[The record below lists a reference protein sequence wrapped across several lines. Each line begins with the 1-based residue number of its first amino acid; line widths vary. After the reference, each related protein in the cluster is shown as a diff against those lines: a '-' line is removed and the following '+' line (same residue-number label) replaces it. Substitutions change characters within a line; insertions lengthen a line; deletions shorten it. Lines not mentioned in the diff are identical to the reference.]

1 MSYLI
6 TVTDPLPGSRDY
18 EPVIF
23 SVPETLTGDLWW
35 AVTPEGQRL
44 LCQRLKN
51 DIAAG
56 ETRFIAT
63 ASFAGELRFTL
74 ERPCS
79 ETEALAADGIRQLD
93 GKETDCFTRLN
104 TGLFDLELCHGT
116 AQGVGTA
123 KWGMRHFRHLH
134 DQVELLPSGNN
145 AIGGFYGPFF
155 TPENGL
161 INPPEHTIVEIDTLE
176 QGPVFHHYRMRGV
189 IPDGLLPELRGK
201 HFAID
206 WKFSWMTP
214 YFQRRY
220 QVDDF
225 QTVINGRSVTNKIT
239 VGDEFESGPGKLL
252 FDRFAACGDTRYR
265 AGDPYAEEL
274 VTMVADTVENSANQS
289 VKFAEFREQLAD
301 MASAHWDLYW
311 RMFSVWEKVLD
322 EDELRAQ
329 LARVRARAHV
339 RADLND
345 RPWTISASPVD
356 VSTVPHET
364 IFPGP
369 ASKTVEYDSASGRAM
384 VWWTSQPS
392 GAFQIVQRRQSGWVN
407 WGSNGENECPE
418 LPVGVEIKTA
428 YGPFAGRWTQV
439 ADGLETS
446 PVVTVSRHSGQG
458 GT

>member
-6 TVTDPLPGSRDY
+6 TVTDPLPGRRDD

-23 SVPETLTGDLWW
+23 SVPETLAGDLWW
-35 AVTPEGQRL
+35 AVTSEGQRIV
-44 LCQRLKN
+44 CQRLKHEVS
-51 DIAAG
+51 AG
-56 ETRFIAT
+56 ETRFIVT
-63 ASFAGELRFTL
+63 VSFAGELRFTL

-79 ETEALAADGIRQLD
+79 DDEARATEGISQLA
-93 GKETDCFTRLN
+93 GKEADCFTRLN
-104 TGLFDLELCHGT
+104 TGLFDLELCRGT
-116 AQGVGTA
+116 AQGVGA
-123 KWGMRHFRHLH
+123 SKWGIRHFRHLH

-161 INPPEHTIVEIDTLE
+161 INPPEHTIVDVDVLE

-201 HFAID
+201 RFSID
-206 WKFSWMTP
+206 WKFSWKTP

-239 VGDEFESGPGKLL
+239 VGDEFESGPGQLL
-252 FDRFAACGDTRYR
+252 FDRFAAWGDTRYR

-274 VTMVADTVENSANQS
+274 VTMVANTVAHSANQS
-289 VKFAEFREQLAD
+289 AKFAEFREQLAD

-311 RMFSVWEKVLD
+311 RMFSAWEKVLE
-322 EDELRAQ
+322 EDELRERLGQ
-329 LARVRARAHV
+329 VRARAHI

-345 RPWTISASPVD
+345 RPWTLSARPVD
-356 VSTVPHET
+356 VSSVPHET

-369 ASKTVEYDSASGRAM
+369 ASKTVEFDSASGRAM

-428 YGPFAGRWTQV
+428 CGQFADCWMQV
-439 ADGLETS
+439 ADGLET
-446 PVVTVSRHSGQG
+446 PPRITVSTVNEKGDA
-458 GT
+458 

>member
-6 TVTDPLPGSRDY
+6 TVTDPQPGRRDY

-35 AVTPEGQRL
+35 AVTPEGQRI
-44 LCQRLKN
+44 LCQQLRH
-51 DIAAG
+51 DAADG
-56 ETRFIAT
+56 ESRFIAT
-63 ASFAGELRFTL
+63 VSMEGELRFTL

-79 ETEALAADGIRQLD
+79 DAEAREAQGIRQLA
-93 GKETDCFTRLN
+93 GKEADCFTRLD
-104 TGLFDLELCHGT
+104 TGAFDLELCRGT
-116 AQGVGTA
+116 AQGVGAA
-123 KWGMRHFRHLH
+123 KWGIRHFRHLE

-201 HFAID
+201 HFSID
-206 WKFSWMTP
+206 WKFSWRTP
-214 YFQRRY
+214 WFQRRY

-252 FDRFAACGDTRYR
+252 FDRFAAYGDTRYR

-274 VTMVADTVENSANQS
+274 VAMVADTVANSASQS
-289 VKFAEFREQLAD
+289 AKFAEFREQLAD

-311 RMFSVWEKVLD
+311 RMFSAWEKVLD
-322 EDELRAQ
+322 EEELRER
-329 LARVRARAHV
+329 LGRVRARAHV

-345 RPWTISASPVD
+345 RPWLLCASPVE
-356 VSTVPHET
+356 VCAVPHET

-428 YGPFAGRWTQV
+428 YGPFAGRWTQI
-439 ADGLETS
+439 ADGLET
-446 PVVTVSRHSGQG
+446 PPQVAVSCQRG
-458 GT
+458 GNAQ